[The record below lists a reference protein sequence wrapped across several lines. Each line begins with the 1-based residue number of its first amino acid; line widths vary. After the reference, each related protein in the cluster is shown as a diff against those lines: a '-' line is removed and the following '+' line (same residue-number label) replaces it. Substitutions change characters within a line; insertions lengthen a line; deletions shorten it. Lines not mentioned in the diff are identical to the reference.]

1 MTTRLV
7 AYKLDFDLASLATT
21 FLVVVIVVVRGTGAS
36 ALDTARLDH
45 GIAIANVRFLK
56 LRR

>member
-7 AYKLDFDLASLATT
+7 AYKLDFNLASLATT
-21 FLVVVIVVVRGTGAS
+21 FLVVVIIVVRGTSTG

-56 LRR
+56 LSR